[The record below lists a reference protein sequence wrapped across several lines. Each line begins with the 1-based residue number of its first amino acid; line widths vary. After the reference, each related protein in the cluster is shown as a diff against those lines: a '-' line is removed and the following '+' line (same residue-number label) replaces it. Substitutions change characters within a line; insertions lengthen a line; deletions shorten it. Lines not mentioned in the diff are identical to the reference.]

1 MKEKFNFRGNTRS
14 PRFNLEAKNEANA
27 MSLLPAKWM
36 RALSG
41 ERKTGS
47 RVTIEITTGVTVA

>member
-27 MSLLPAKWM
+27 MPLLPAKWM

-41 ERKTGS
+41 ERKTG
-47 RVTIEITTGVTVA
+47 VLA